1 MTLKFFLS
9 SSKIFFFFGFSS
21 AFLFLFFFFY
31 SYRFR
36 QEPIREIFFK
46 ILGSHTFLFYLTYK
60 IFLQFHYYSLY
71 PKQIPIASWVN
82 WGLVMMTFLL
92 FFISYLIRTA
102 PVIRAHRLSET
113 LFPLFCAIL
122 PFGVYESSSWNHLKF
137 IQESFLSR
145 FFHPF
150 YTSKQGF
157 VSIGF
162 IILGDLLILSGM
174 LTLKTAFSIFVQA
187 RVHIQHGIYRFIRHP
202 LYLGESLTT
211 IGFCLLS
218 VSWFNL
224 FLAILFII
232 LQRVRASFEEK
243 KLASAFPGYLEYKK
257 ITGLYFP
264 KIS

>member
-1 MTLKFFLS
+1 MTLKLFLS
-9 SSKIFFFFGFSS
+9 SSKILLFFGFSS
-21 AFLFLFFFFY
+21 VLLFLFFFFY

-36 QEPIREIFFK
+36 NEPVKEIFFK

-71 PKQIPIASWVN
+71 PNQIPIASWIN
-82 WGLVMMTFLL
+82 WVLVMLTFLL
-92 FFISYLIRTA
+92 FFISYLIRIA
-102 PVIRAHRLSET
+102 PVIQAQRLSET

-122 PFGVYESSSWNHLKF
+122 PFGVYESTTWNHLQF

-145 FFHPF
+145 FFQPF
-150 YTSKQGF
+150 YTSRQGF
-157 VSIGF
+157 LSIGF
-162 IILGDLLILSGM
+162 IIFGDLLILIGM

-224 FLAILFII
+224 FLVLLFII
-232 LQRVRASFEEK
+232 FQRVRASLEEK
-243 KLASAFPGYLEYKK
+243 KLASAFPDYLEYKK
-257 ITGLYFP
+257 TTGLYFP
-264 KIS
+264 KIL